1 MVRGGGVK
9 SSQGL
14 PSETP
19 RPPMCRIFSPVE
31 LLKLFLTG

>member
-1 MVRGGGVK
+1 MVGGVK
-9 SSQGL
+9 SSRPS

-19 RPPMCRIFSPVE
+19 RPPMCRIFFPVE